1 MWDQLE
7 AVGSAESRRISV
19 VLTCFAGGVVFCMP
33 AEHLTG
39 QHTHPEPPTASRAH
53 GMPHESG
60 FFGPRMGP
68 KLNCPEAAVAIL

>member
-39 QHTHPEPPTASRAH
+39 QHTHPEPPTASIV
-53 GMPHESG
+53 G
-60 FFGPRMGP
+60 
-68 KLNCPEAAVAIL
+68 AATGTIKHASAKSQ